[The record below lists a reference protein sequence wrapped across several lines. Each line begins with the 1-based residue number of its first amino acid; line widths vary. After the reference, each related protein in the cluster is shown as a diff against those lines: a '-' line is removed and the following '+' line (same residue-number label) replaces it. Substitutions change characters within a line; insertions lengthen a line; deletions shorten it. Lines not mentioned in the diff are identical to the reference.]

1 MVLLLLFLMGSQQ
14 LFSSTT
20 CMLLLVLA
28 SFHFP
33 FTISLCCLVSFHSN
47 VIKIP
52 THEIDKDISPL
63 SQRKCHNH
71 PIRVGVLVY
80 EFSTKIIKQNL
91 FSCSCCIFI
100 SYNTSRKLLNTNKN
114 TDRIFCW

>member
-33 FTISLCCLVSFHSN
+33 FTISPCCLVSFHSN
-47 VIKIP
+47 IIKIP

-91 FSCSCCIFI
+91 FFLASAAS
-100 SYNTSRKLLNTNKN
+100 LLVTTLLEN
-114 TDRIFCW
+114 